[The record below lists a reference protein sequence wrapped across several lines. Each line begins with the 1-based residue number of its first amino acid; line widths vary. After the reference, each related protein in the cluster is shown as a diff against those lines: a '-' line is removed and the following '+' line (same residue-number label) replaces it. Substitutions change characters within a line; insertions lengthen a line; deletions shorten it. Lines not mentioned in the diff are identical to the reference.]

1 MGSFLRYN
9 DTLFQ
14 FFRNFYKNLNFFEN
28 SEICI
33 FLSKL
38 TNLSLN
44 FGLMLTK
51 TSLIVFIIFVGQ
63 LGYIVMSD
71 SEKIKIFI
79 FWKKEDLR
87 LFLVAKSEKT
97 YKKYFS
103 HQPVLVRNGFLNR
116 GPFAELES
124 TIRPLSHVRL
134 IKSAVAPILTV
145 SSHSSHHPQE
155 VLLAQFSL
163 HLHKGGLNPFFISF
177 PRLVSSYYY
186 CYVVGVIII

>member
-1 MGSFLRYN
+1 MRHYSIFFVIFKIIWTFL
-9 DTLFQ
+9 
-14 FFRNFYKNLNFFEN
+14 KIVKFEYF
-28 SEICI
+28 S
-33 FLSKL
+33 SKL
-38 TNLSLN
+38 NNLSLN

-79 FWKKEDLR
+79 FWKKEEDLR

-116 GPFAELES
+116 GPFAEVES
-124 TIRPLSHVRL
+124 TIRPLPYVRL
-134 IKSAVAPILTV
+134 IKSAVAPLLFIVLIKNNTNIFVTV
-145 SSHSSHHPQE
+145 GDLWTRK
-155 VLLAQFSL
+155 VGL
-163 HLHKGGLNPFFISF
+163 HLF
-177 PRLVSSYYY
+177 
-186 CYVVGVIII
+186 